1 MGELSNMGNAI
12 ARGARIRLVVSLVMA
27 IAPLVVLGWLCGSSF
42 LACMIHQDLAGPV
55 FWLQFMCFPFAAV
68 IFGVVLGLYGLGM
81 VVGALAAPTILRRLP
96 FGVVIAIGPV
106 AGLAASLVMTLT
118 IWTPTPVFAA
128 ASLFLLGVGPIL
140 WVISTTTLR
149 QAVTPQRLLGRVSSF
164 SVLAQGSRPLGAALG
179 AGIGA
184 VAGAEACLVVA
195 VAGFLVQAAV
205 ILASPAVRLAQQP
218 TVVAEAGPA

>member
-1 MGELSNMGNAI
+1 MG
-12 ARGARIRLVVSLVMA
+12 
-27 IAPLVVLGWLCGSSF
+27 
-42 LACMIHQDLAGPV
+42 
-55 FWLQFMCFPFAAV
+55 
-68 IFGVVLGLYGLGM
+68 
-81 VVGALAAPTILRRLP
+81 VGALAAPTILRRLP

-184 VAGAEACLVVA
+184 VAGADPGPEGGAEACLVVA

>member
-1 MGELSNMGNAI
+1 M
-12 ARGARIRLVVSLVMA
+12 
-27 IAPLVVLGWLCGSSF
+27 
-42 LACMIHQDLAGPV
+42 
-55 FWLQFMCFPFAAV
+55 
-68 IFGVVLGLYGLGM
+68 
-81 VVGALAAPTILRRLP
+81 
-96 FGVVIAIGPV
+96 
-106 AGLAASLVMTLT
+106 
-118 IWTPTPVFAA
+118 
-128 ASLFLLGVGPIL
+128 
-140 WVISTTTLR
+140 
-149 QAVTPQRLLGRVSSF
+149 TPQRLLGRVSSF

>member
-1 MGELSNMGNAI
+1 MAPRRNPFQEI
-12 ARGARIRLVVSLVMA
+12 AEGAAFVARHPLLRPVLVTQFVFNTAFFVIMA
-27 IAPLVVLGWLCGSSF
+27 VFVPYAVRHLGLTASG
-42 LACMIHQDLAGPV
+42 I
-55 FWLQFMCFPFAAV
+55 
-68 IFGVVLGLYGLGM
+68 GVVLGLYGLGM

-179 AGIGA
+179 AGIVA